1 MLNVQLTQVFTG
13 HADAVY
19 ALANGMSPVHFYS
32 GSGDNFVGCWNLA
45 TGTFEKPIAK
55 TNTAIYAITG
65 DVSSQFLYIGQRG
78 GVLYKA
84 DLHRISPIKA
94 IEAHKGDIYGI
105 ELDSVKNRLFTC
117 GADGYL
123 RVWTMDKLALVHA
136 FHLCNSNVRC
146 AVLSPDGDHL
156 AVGCSDG
163 SLRIFDTK
171 NFEQRYVFTAH
182 EPSVFTVCW
191 LNETQIVSGGRDA
204 LMKCWKLEKNKW
216 TLEKVIPAHLYTINH
231 LLLSPDNRWI
241 ASASRDKTIKI
252 WDAKSLELLKVLD
265 LYKFE
270 AAHVNSVNRLLWTS
284 NLQLFSAGDDKK
296 ILGWEV
302 IE

>member
-1 MLNVQLTQVFTG
+1 
-13 HADAVY
+13 VY

-32 GSGDNFVGCWNLA
+32 GSGDTFVGSWNLA

-105 ELDSVKNRLFTC
+105 ELDGARNRVYSC

-123 RVWTMDKLALVHA
+123 RVWAMDTLALLGA

-146 AVLSPDGDHL
+146 AVLSPEKGQL
-156 AVGCSDG
+156 AIGCSDG
-163 SLRIFDTK
+163 SLRIFDAETLQQK
-171 NFEQRYVFTAH
+171 HLLLAH
-182 EPSVFTVCW
+182 DPSVFTVCW
-191 LNETQIVSGGRDA
+191 LNENQMLSGGRDA
-204 LMKCWKLEKNKW
+204 LLKRWELIDNEWEIKQS
-216 TLEKVIPAHLYTINH
+216 IPAHLYTINH
-231 LLLSPDNRWI
+231 LALSPDKKHL

-252 WDAKSLELLKVLD
+252 WDINTLNLLKVLD
-265 LYKFE
+265 LGKFE
-270 AAHVNSVNRLLWTS
+270 AAHTHSVNRVLWADEEQLL
-284 NLQLFSAGDDKK
+284 SAGDDKK
-296 ILGWEV
+296 ILGW
-302 IE
+302 IIKD